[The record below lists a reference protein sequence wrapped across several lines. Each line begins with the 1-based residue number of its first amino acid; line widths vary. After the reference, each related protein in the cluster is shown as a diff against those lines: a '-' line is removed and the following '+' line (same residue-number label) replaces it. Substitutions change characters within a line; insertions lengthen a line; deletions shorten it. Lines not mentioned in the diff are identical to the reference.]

1 MALQFSNLSFWEKKW
16 LTDDLDF
23 IIVGAGLVGLSTAF
37 HLKKDNPKAK
47 ILIIDKGIIP
57 FSASSKNAGFACFG
71 SPSELLDDLS
81 HMDEFDVWQT
91 VAMRWNGLNALN
103 RWLGAKEIELQTL
116 GSWDLIEKKESSDEI
131 RENIPS
137 LNRQLKE
144 VTGEEN
150 VFSEDQNA
158 IQKFDFKQIN
168 TCFNNRLEGQ
178 LNPSKLIQCAIDSVQ
193 ELGVAILRGVE
204 LKKYDTLL
212 NHVAIETNF
221 GELKS
226 ANLVLCTNGFTP
238 EFEQKFNLKPARAQV
253 LITQEIENLKVKGT
267 FHMDRGYY
275 YFRNVGNRLLIGGGR
290 NLDFEKETTTNL
302 MTTEAIQKS
311 LEEKL
316 RDIVLPNTAF
326 IIENRWAGIMGVG
339 NKKEPIIERISP
351 RVTVGIRM
359 GGMGVAIG
367 TLVGQKLSKLHS

>member
-47 ILIIDKGIIP
+47 ILIVDKGIIP

>member
-168 TCFNNRLEGQ
+168 TCFNNRLE
-178 LNPSKLIQCAIDSVQ
+178 D
-193 ELGVAILRGVE
+193 
-204 LKKYDTLL
+204 
-212 NHVAIETNF
+212 
-221 GELKS
+221 
-226 ANLVLCTNGFTP
+226 NLTHQN
-238 EFEQKFNLKPARAQV
+238 
-253 LITQEIENLKVKGT
+253 
-267 FHMDRGYY
+267 
-275 YFRNVGNRLLIGGGR
+275 
-290 NLDFEKETTTNL
+290 
-302 MTTEAIQKS
+302 
-311 LEEKL
+311 
-316 RDIVLPNTAF
+316 
-326 IIENRWAGIMGVG
+326 
-339 NKKEPIIERISP
+339 
-351 RVTVGIRM
+351 
-359 GGMGVAIG
+359 
-367 TLVGQKLSKLHS
+367 